1 MSISIE
7 SGTTTVD
14 SDPLRIATLAVSR
27 YRRGMTSF
35 PNFVIELER
44 AVYEAEERADSRA
57 MELRRIWG
65 QLEIVNALA
74 LDEGVEISSSDR
86 EVDGLIAHM
95 LDALGSPPPG
105 YAGSWPP
112 PHWSGL

>member
-1 MSISIE
+1 MSDA
-7 SGTTTVD
+7 G
-14 SDPLRIATLAVSR
+14 PLRIASLAVDR
-27 YRRGMTSF
+27 YRRGITSF

-57 MELRRIWG
+57 MELRRVWG
-65 QLEIVNALA
+65 HLEIVNALA
-74 LDEGVEISSSDR
+74 LDEGVEISSSDQ

-95 LDALGSPPPG
+95 LDALGSPPSGYVGPG
-105 YAGSWPP
+105 PP